1 PGSLSR
7 EIPAT
12 GLDDEAEGNERSR
25 PTPAPPLIVDVQP
38 PRRAQGPGDGAQGGR
53 ILLGHEP
60 VGSVDEDMTGERRGG
75 LREDLLPRRGE
86 FGREAEVCCRCG
98 ADEHRIH
105 FVPGQPRNGELQ
117 SPRSLIPPP
126 GPDWVR
132 TGT

>member
-1 PGSLSR
+1 DHDAAHRPGEFLLRALPVPTEMELRRRGGPQIPWLGRSDSGHPVGPGAAPGSLSR

-25 PTPAPPLIVDVQP
+25 PTPAPPLIDDAQP

-75 LREDLLPRRGE
+75 LRED
-86 FGREAEVCCRCG
+86 
-98 ADEHRIH
+98 
-105 FVPGQPRNGELQ
+105 
-117 SPRSLIPPP
+117 
-126 GPDWVR
+126 
-132 TGT
+132 